1 MKKKTIK
8 IPKEFF
14 EPLKAELGF
23 TLEMVLV
30 AYKIGRIDLDEAV
43 RIIKRYES
51 LKHYIR
57 ISW

>member
-51 LKHYIR
+51 PKH
-57 ISW
+57 